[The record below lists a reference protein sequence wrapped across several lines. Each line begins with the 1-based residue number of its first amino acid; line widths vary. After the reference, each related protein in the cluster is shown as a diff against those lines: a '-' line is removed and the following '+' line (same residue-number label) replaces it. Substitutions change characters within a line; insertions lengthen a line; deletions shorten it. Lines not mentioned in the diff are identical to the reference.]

1 MNSDGNPAIPEQRVI
16 QPLDSVDHMPVIDGT
31 MYTLHLLP
39 FYTEG
44 CALGRNL
51 EDALDQ
57 ALLLSLQNPYVI
69 EKEAPNM
76 SPVGHN
82 YVDVEGVAPP
92 LMSQEVEVAKFANVR
107 TYLRQCIATDSF
119 MLPDYPLELEHS
131 PYSDAG
137 VLARIVD
144 VLSHIK
150 ADELSESLRLEMIKH
165 AEAYQKAKRDKALEV
180 ARQKLGIKGFDPWP
194 DQPQGQLFLR
204 EKEGA
209 AADVSVLDYAIEQA
223 EVARAAW
230 RANKWDLPLDDLMLY
245 MELAKQRFGTVET
258 IARVTF
264 AQLQEITHASAA
276 VVCFQEDGRAP
287 IENGYGRHGLVR
299 ASPDSARCP
308 SLHHE
313 SRMAPFAVL
322 RAMWQRGECQRL
334 LGITGNGQ
342 APFMPGVPPFFAGDI
357 TAGESYC
364 RGAPADKGAFLGNQC
379 ADGGLHISW
388 YNRRHGFALA
398 LSRDRYRTPKRN
410 ILVGWVKR
418 ALSGETWTLD
428 RLGEV
433 GPRLKVR
440 VDSRDL
446 VLLQGQKRNSGP
458 SGGHVYVSWKLSSE
472 SLVMAKAARA
482 TILPDAPPDAS
493 FYLHLTIGALGP
505 RTLPHL
511 KSPVCMQAVDAIYH
525 QHGDDAPG
533 IMATVWSVFF
543 EAHDAVRA
551 AYSPAQLG
559 WDKYEEAA
567 ALMGQKKVSH
577 LLLETLGHKAMVG
590 SKRLVAEDRLP
601 PTVYCGPG
609 SSDTLRAKGMD
620 LSPLQNAA
628 AFDVYK
634 VEETCRE
641 SFSAAMC
648 AETYRDLC
656 EPLQDER
663 GRIEQEHRM
672 RLHRVGADRIW
683 WRGA

>member
-1 MNSDGNPAIPEQRVI
+1 MNSDGNPSTDLERVS
-16 QPLDSVDHMPVIDGT
+16 QPFDCVDHVPVNDGT

-51 EDALDQ
+51 EYALDQ
-57 ALLLSLQNPYVI
+57 ALLLSLESPHVI
-69 EKEAPNM
+69 DNEAPNM
-76 SPVGHN
+76 PAVGHN
-82 YVDVEGVAPP
+82 YVEVEGVAPP
-92 LMSQEVEVAKFANVR
+92 LMSQKDEVAKFANVR
-107 TYLRQCIATDSF
+107 TYLCQCIATEIF
-119 MLPDYPLELEHS
+119 MLPAYPLELEHS

-150 ADELSESLRLEMIKH
+150 ADERSECVRLEMIKH
-165 AEAYQKAKRDKALEV
+165 EEAFQKAKRDKAREV
-180 ARQKLGIKGFDPWP
+180 ARKKLDSQGFDPYP
-194 DQPQGQLFLR
+194 NQPRGQDFAR
-204 EKEGA
+204 AKEVA
-209 AADVSVLDYAIEQA
+209 AADASVLDYAIEQA

-230 RANKWDLPLDDLMLY
+230 RANKGDLPLDELMQY
-245 MELAKQRFGTVET
+245 MELAKKRFVTVET

-276 VVCFQEDGRAP
+276 VVRFQEDGRAP
-287 IENGYGRHGLVR
+287 IDNGYGRHGLVR

-313 SRMAPFAVL
+313 NRMAPFAAL
-322 RAMWQRGECQRL
+322 RAMWQKGECQRL

-364 RGAPADKGAFLGNQC
+364 RGAPADKRAFLGNQS
-379 ADGGLHISW
+379 ADGGLHVSW
-388 YNRRHGFALA
+388 FNRRDGIALA
-398 LSRDRYRTPKRN
+398 LSRDRYRTPNRN
-410 ILVGWVKR
+410 VLVGWVKR
-418 ALSGETWTLD
+418 ALRGQTWTITG
-428 RLGEV
+428 LGEV
-433 GPRLKVR
+433 GPRLVVR
-440 VDSRDL
+440 VDSREL

-458 SGGHVYVSWKLSSE
+458 SGGHVYVAWKLSSE
-472 SLVMAKAARA
+472 PLATARAARA

-493 FYLHLTIGALGP
+493 FYPHLTIGSLGP

-511 KSPVCMQAVDAIYH
+511 KSPVCMQVVDAIYD
-525 QHGDDAPG
+525 QHGDKAPEV
-533 IMATVWSVFF
+533 MAIVWSVFF
-543 EAHDAVRA
+543 DAHDAVRA
-551 AYSPAQLG
+551 AYSPEKLG
-559 WDKYEEAA
+559 WDRYEEAA
-567 ALMGQKKVSH
+567 ALMGQKKLSH
-577 LLLETLGHKAMVG
+577 LLLETLGFKAMVG
-590 SKRLVAEDRLP
+590 SERLVAEDRLP

-609 SSDTLRAKGMD
+609 SSDALRANGMD

-628 AFDVYK
+628 AFAVYK

-648 AETYRDLC
+648 AQTYRDLC
-656 EPLQDER
+656 EPLQDEQ
-663 GRIEQEHRM
+663 GRIEEEHRM
-672 RLHRVGADRIW
+672 RLQCVGADHIW